1 MGERKQDKL
10 LNIRTSGI
18 REWNDYMAFH
28 YNRYEATP
36 YKALKEQ
43 KNYSFT
49 ATTKF

>member
-28 YNRYEATP
+28 YNRYEATHTRH
-36 YKALKEQ
+36 KDLK
-43 KNYSFT
+43 KL
-49 ATTKF
+49 